1 MKTNQFNKPK
11 VLREKDQRQPWGSLL
26 KLRLKAFAKVWPITD
41 ALKASKDISM
51 HRFQNICMTC
61 YRQKSTVIFEEK
73 QPPKGLCRWQGIWVF
88 WLWEELYAKLV
99 AILGYNPSNELCG
112 RLVASK
118 LSAHKADGLFLHPN
132 NQQRVKEVH
141 QSIWVPVNVQITI
154 VFFKRVLSSAI
165 PNLPLIIITV
175 VHSKQIQHLGR

>member
-1 MKTNQFNKPK
+1 MIRIVNRFVSNNTTEHSFSSLTDSYIPYFHTHTLEKSTHYALYFMCFLVYVPCFSVLCFIFNVMSHVFNPMFHIVPLFYAPHQLNKSLVK
-11 VLREKDQRQPWGSLL
+11 KKDLRQPWGSLL

-88 WLWEELYAKLV
+88 WLWEEL
-99 AILGYNPSNELCG
+99 
-112 RLVASK
+112 
-118 LSAHKADGLFLHPN
+118 
-132 NQQRVKEVH
+132 
-141 QSIWVPVNVQITI
+141 
-154 VFFKRVLSSAI
+154 
-165 PNLPLIIITV
+165 
-175 VHSKQIQHLGR
+175 